1 MDSSNSAR
9 VPVQPR
15 DQFAHLGR
23 GGEEIIKHFLQR
35 RELGSKVQQVLHRA
49 YQ

>member
-1 MDSSNSAR
+1 MGASKSAR

-15 DQFAHLGR
+15 DQLAHLGAD
-23 GGEEIIKHFLQR
+23 GEEVMAHFLQW
-35 RELGSKVQQVLHRA
+35 REFGSKVQQVLHRA

>member
-1 MDSSNSAR
+1 MGSSNSAR

-15 DQFAHLGR
+15 DQFAYLGA
-23 GGEEIIKHFLQR
+23 GGEEVMENFLQR
-35 RELGSKVQQVLHRA
+35 REPGSKVQQVLHRA